1 MMTTLNNTHMPL
13 VLIGGTL
20 CNRRLWQPIV
30 DQLALSA
37 AICVEPTGATTAE
50 QVSQRLRSELPPRFL
65 LAGFSLGAIVALQM
79 IADAPERI
87 AGLALLSVNPLA
99 DRPEN
104 ATPRR
109 EAVRAAREQ
118 GLANW
123 LSASLWPKYVAPSRL
138 HDRELHAVICQMAE
152 ECGPDVLAT
161 QTEIAISRGDN
172 REALAA
178 ATCPIIIINGLH
190 DPICTPHYHQLAAES
205 APQATSVTLTQAG
218 HFTVL
223 EAPDEVAIPLRQWIQ
238 ECLHATE

>member
-1 MMTTLNNTHMPL
+1 MTTLNTTHIPL

-30 DQLALSA
+30 DRLAVSA

-50 QVSQRLRSELPPRFL
+50 QVSQRLLGALPPRFL

-79 IADAPERI
+79 IADAPERV

-99 DRPEN
+99 DSADN
-104 ATPRR
+104 AAPRR
-109 EAVRAAREQ
+109 QAVRAAEEQ

-138 HDRELHAVICQMAE
+138 HDQELHAVICQMAE
-152 ECGPDVLAT
+152 ACGPEVLAT
-161 QTEIAISRGDN
+161 QTEIAISRRDN

-178 ATCPIIIINGLH
+178 LTCPILIMNGLH
-190 DPICTPHYHQLAAES
+190 DPICTPHHHQLAAGS
-205 APQATSVTLTQAG
+205 AAQATQVTLNSAG

-223 EAPDEVAIPLRQWIQ
+223 EAPDEVAPPLRQWIQ